1 MLKCAETI
9 EGCRNHPAFLKMFY
23 YSKIKEQNFMKKMLL
38 TLLAAIFTNAIFAQ
52 MNLQQVSDALSKN
65 KITRGEF
72 SLERFS
78 AKTNRALKSN
88 GDFTI
93 ASEYGI
99 IWFTQ
104 NPIKTTQAVTKN
116 SMLTEN
122 ARGARTKIQGSENK
136 IYSQMAALTSALF
149 SGDLA
154 AAEQNARLDFSC
166 QEKNWQVELFPRD
179 ASIKAMLEKI
189 AIAGIFSDKTC
200 IATEMRMIF
209 KNGDSTSYQLRGH
222 EFFDTL
228 TNDEKSF
235 FEENPQGK

>member
-1 MLKCAETI
+1 MK
-9 EGCRNHPAFLKMFY
+9 RFFLV
-23 YSKIKEQNFMKKMLL
+23 
-38 TLLAAIFTNAIFAQ
+38 LLAAIFANEVFAQ
-52 MNLQQVSDALSKN
+52 TNLQQVSDALSKN

-88 GDFTI
+88 GTFTI

-99 IWFTQ
+99 IYFTQ
-104 NPIKTTQAVTKN
+104 SPIKTTQVVTKN
-116 SMLTEN
+116 CMLTEN
-122 ARGARTKIQGSENK
+122 ARGARKKIQGDENK

-149 SGDLA
+149 SGDLST
-154 AAEQNARLDFSC
+154 AEQNARLDFSC
-166 QEKNWQVELFPRD
+166 QEKNWHVELFPRD

-189 AIAGIFSDKTC
+189 AIAGTFSDETC
-200 IATEMRMIF
+200 VATEMQMIF

-228 TNDEKSF
+228 TNDEKSY

>member
-1 MLKCAETI
+1 MRKTLPKTRLFSYKL
-9 EGCRNHPAFLKMFY
+9 EG
-23 YSKIKEQNFMKKMLL
+23 IFMKKNFLI
-38 TLLAAIFTNAIFAQ
+38 LLAAVFTNAIFAQ
-52 MNLQQVSDALSKN
+52 TNLQQVSDALSKN

-78 AKTNRALKSN
+78 AKANRALKSSGN
-88 GDFTI
+88 FTI
-93 ASEYGI
+93 ASEHGMIY
-99 IWFTQ
+99 FTQ

-116 SMLTEN
+116 FMLTEN
-122 ARGARTKIQGSENK
+122 ARGKRTKIQGGENK

-154 AAEQNARLDFSC
+154 AAEQNAQLDFSC
-166 QEKNWQVELFPRD
+166 QGKNWQVELFPRD

-189 AIAGIFSDKTC
+189 TIAGTFSDETC
-200 IATEMRMIF
+200 VATEMRMVF
-209 KNGDSTSYQLRGH
+209 KNGDSTLYQLREH

-235 FEENPQGK
+235 FEENL